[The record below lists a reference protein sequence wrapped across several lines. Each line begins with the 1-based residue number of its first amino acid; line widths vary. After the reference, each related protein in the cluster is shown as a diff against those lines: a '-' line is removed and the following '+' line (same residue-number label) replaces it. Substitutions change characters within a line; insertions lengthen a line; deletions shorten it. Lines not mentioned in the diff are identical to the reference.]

1 VDLATATERE
11 LLIHLIRSTHR
22 MEALMSNLD
31 DAVTAIAD
39 SVATEVT
46 ALRAKLAAAQADDAA
61 AADVAVDVEEN
72 VAKLEAIASGLR
84 DGSFPAAGTDA
95 PPSDVPA

>member
-11 LLIHLIRSTHR
+11 LLIHLVRSTHR

-31 DAVTAIAD
+31 DAVTAI
-39 SVATEVT
+39 
-46 ALRAKLAAAQADDAA
+46 
-61 AADVAVDVEEN
+61 EEN
-72 VAKLEAIASGLR
+72 VAKLEALASGLR
-84 DGSFPAAGTDA
+84 NGSFPAAGTDT